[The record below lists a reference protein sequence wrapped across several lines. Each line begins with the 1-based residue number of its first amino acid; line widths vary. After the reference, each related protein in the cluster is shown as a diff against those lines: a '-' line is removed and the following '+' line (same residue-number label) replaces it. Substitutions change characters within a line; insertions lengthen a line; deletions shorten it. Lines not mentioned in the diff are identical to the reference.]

1 MQLKFFYYLEIGENC
16 QIKTDET
23 DSTSECSLKC
33 ANNATCTQD
42 PENPGKTFCHCQPG
56 FQGDRCELC
65 NSNSVCQNGGQCAT
79 EVGRCNCVPG
89 KALQI

>member
-1 MQLKFFYYLEIGENC
+1 MHLKFLYYLEIGENC

-42 PENPGKTFCHCQPG
+42 PENPGKTTFNTL
-56 FQGDRCELC
+56 FNFR
-65 NSNSVCQNGGQCAT
+65 NTSMFV
-79 EVGRCNCVPG
+79 
-89 KALQI
+89 